1 LAEDIMTGA
10 SAKPVGWG
18 SFALDARPSQ
28 DFVVKEEVA
37 YGVILGMTATGGFL
51 VWLGIQALDP
61 AWSAGKSGHGVFKLA
76 KELISWLGDL
86 VSPMAR
92 GSIVIV
98 IGVLILA
105 LATLVVLE
113 ALLWRKTVL
122 IVDADGVEG
131 VAGEGANRLA
141 WKDITAIHEVDK
153 TLLICGRTP
162 EDAITIGT
170 GELDKT
176 IKQIYAAIARYRPEV
191 LPAHD
196 RPAGAR

>member
-1 LAEDIMTGA
+1 MTGA

-18 SFALDARPSQ
+18 GLALDARPSQ
-28 DFVVKEEVA
+28 DFVVREEVA

-61 AWSAGKSGHGVFKLA
+61 AWSAGKIGGHGIFRLA
-76 KELISWLGDL
+76 KELLGWLSDA
-86 VSPMAR
+86 VSPTVR
-92 GSIVIV
+92 GSIVIA
-98 IGVLILA
+98 IGVLALMVAILI
-105 LATLVVLE
+105 VLE

-122 IVDADGVEG
+122 IVDADGIEG
-131 VAGEGANRLA
+131 AAGEGTTRLA

-153 TLLICGRTP
+153 TLLICGRVP

-191 LPAHD
+191 LPGHD
-196 RPAGAR
+196 GTTRAR